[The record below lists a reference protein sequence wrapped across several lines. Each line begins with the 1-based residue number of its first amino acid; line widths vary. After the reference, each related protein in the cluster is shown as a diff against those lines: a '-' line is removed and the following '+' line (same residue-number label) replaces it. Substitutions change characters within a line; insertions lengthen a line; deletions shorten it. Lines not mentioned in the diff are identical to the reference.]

1 MSVLAINKRARYDY
15 EISDT
20 FEAGLVLFGHEVK
33 SIKNGHISLKGAFI
47 ATQPSDKNLPEFY
60 LTNAHVP
67 VYKFASGKVGA
78 YLPDRSR
85 KILIHKRQMEF
96 LLGKKNEPGLT
107 LVPIKIYTKKSLIKL
122 EFGIG
127 RGKKKYDKRE
137 TLKRK
142 DQERQ
147 LRTLTKESRKVY

>member
-33 SIKNGHISLKGAFI
+33 AIKTGHISLKGAFI
-47 ATQPSDKNLPEFY
+47 TTQPTDKNLPEFY
-60 LTNAHVP
+60 LTNAYVP
-67 VYKFASGKVGA
+67 VYKFASGKVGS
-78 YLPDRSR
+78 YTPDRSR
-85 KILIHKRQMEF
+85 KILIHKRQVEY
-96 LLGKKNEPGLT
+96 LLGKKNEQGLT

-137 TLKRK
+137 TLKK
-142 DQERQ
+142 QDQDRQ